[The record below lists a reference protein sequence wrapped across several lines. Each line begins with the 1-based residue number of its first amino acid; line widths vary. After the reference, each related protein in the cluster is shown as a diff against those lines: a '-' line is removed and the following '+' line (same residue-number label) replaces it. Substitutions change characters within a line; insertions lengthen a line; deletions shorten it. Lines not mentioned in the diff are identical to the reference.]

1 MRVREATEGDLS
13 AVMNVLDGAALET
26 DVATVRA
33 GIAGDGTLVA
43 VAGGSGGDTA
53 TESDRVLGALVLD
66 GDHVAAV
73 AVRRRRRG
81 QGIGTA
87 LVEAALDRRDGLT
100 ADFDADVRPFYERL
114 GFDVEPLGDE
124 GDRFR
129 GTRYRTAG

>member
-1 MRVREATEGDLS
+1 MRVREATEDDLP
-13 AVMNVLDGAALET
+13 AVMNVLDGAALEI

-43 VAGGSGGDTA
+43 VSGGFEGDAA
-53 TESDRVLGALVLD
+53 TETDRVLGALVLD
-66 GDHVAAV
+66 GDRVAAV

-87 LVEAALDRRDGLT
+87 LVEAALDRRDRLI
-100 ADFDADVRPFYERL
+100 ADFDADVHPFYDRL
-114 GFDVEPLGDE
+114 GFDVAPLAAD

-129 GTRYRTAG
+129 GRCE